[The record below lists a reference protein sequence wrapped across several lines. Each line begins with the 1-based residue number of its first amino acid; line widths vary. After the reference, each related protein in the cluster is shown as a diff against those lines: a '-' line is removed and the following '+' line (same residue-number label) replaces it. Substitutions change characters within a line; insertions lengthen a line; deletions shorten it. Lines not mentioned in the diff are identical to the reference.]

1 MKVSRAAAKLN
12 QVIHA
17 RTLPNWVSAA
27 AIIGAALVYLA
38 MASHVRGAA
47 IPIEQIRSTRD
58 IPTMPASIGAALWE
72 QTRAVLVRW
81 RQRCLAPASGS
92 ASSSSR
98 LTPMHLLNDCL
109 PCGVCTRQLG

>member
-58 IPTMPASIGAALWE
+58 VPTMPASIGAALWG
-72 QTRAVLVRW
+72 ADPSSSGP
-81 RQRCLAPASGS
+81 LAPKVPSPGFRFGFLEFEADPDAS
-92 ASSSSR
+92 
-98 LTPMHLLNDCL
+98 
-109 PCGVCTRQLG
+109 VE